1 MTNKVLHIIL
11 FCILSVCCHAQQWHI
26 EELPADELKGSRKYV
41 SLTCQL
47 SWDEYFKC
55 VEGEWDSFT
64 IQTRYSIDYE
74 LEDSDPLG
82 IGFWFGVYDTY
93 TRYCIAKIGLY
104 DEHSNLIKA
113 FQSVK
118 LLVSD
123 KESDLAFLKNSEIAK
138 EVLLHLF
145 KTKGYIRI
153 IIPRAASEDD
163 IDMKIPHFS
172 YSEKK

>member
-1 MTNKVLHIIL
+1 MKKAISALLLCVIS
-11 FCILSVCCHAQQWHI
+11 FCCHAQQWYV
-26 EELPADELKGSRKYV
+26 EEQPADELKGTKRLYN
-41 SLTCQL
+41 LTCKL

-93 TRYCIAKIGLY
+93 TRYCLAKIGLY
-104 DEHSNLIKA
+104 DEHSKLIKV

-123 KESDLAFLKNSEIAK
+123 KESDMAFLKSSEIAK
-138 EVLLHLF
+138 DVLQHLF
-145 KTKGYIRI
+145 KTKGYVRI

-163 IDMKIPHFS
+163 IDMRIPHFS
-172 YSEKK
+172 YPERR